1 SEVAEESQQ
10 IRNELSRQKSESDSV
25 VRSVEQLKINTDME
39 IAEKRSEAEREAND
53 MIQNASQRAAEIN
66 QQAIEVLDDAM
77 SRGQELSAEAEAHL
91 RETEQQASNLM
102 ETARNNAYQLL
113 VEARRQSELIAKKAE
128 FYAMGS
134 IRDAESRLAKMEKEQ
149 DELQDFLGSLKGM
162 VSEDSVLSM
171 IESSISEVQ
180 PGAQPEI
187 KSKRQGF
194 SADDYKV
201 NEDGAIDAEIVGDD
215 D

>member
-1 SEVAEESQQ
+1 
-10 IRNELSRQKSESDSV
+10 
-25 VRSVEQLKINTDME
+25 
-39 IAEKRSEAEREAND
+39 
-53 MIQNASQRAAEIN
+53 
-66 QQAIEVLDDAM
+66 
-77 SRGQELSAEAEAHL
+77 
-91 RETEQQASNLM
+91 M

-149 DELQDFLGSLKGM
+149 DELQDFLGSLKGL

-171 IESSISEVQ
+171 IESSIDDVKPSE
-180 PGAQPEI
+180 QPEI
-187 KSKRQGF
+187 KAAKRQGF
-194 SADDYKV
+194 SIDDYKIS
-201 NEDGAIDAEIVGDD
+201 EDGAIDAEIVNDD